1 MGVVDR
7 GPVEHAGS
15 CSLSQSAEGSA
26 YHGRR
31 HRALVLFRL
40 AAESFGSV
48 PAWTHERVSA
58 ADGRPDS
65 WGTSSCCRLRSGELP
80 SRRGLSPVALT
91 ASALMPGVPQT
102 PPEPLPNALALAQRA

>member
-15 CSLSQSAEGSA
+15 CSLRQSAEGSA
-26 YHGRR
+26 YHGRL

-48 PAWTHERVSA
+48 PAWTHERVSV

-91 ASALMPGVPQT
+91 ASALMPDVPQT
-102 PPEPLPNALALAQRA
+102 LPEPLPNALAQRA